1 MIGENTAENIHKAIA
16 EELKFCIEKHDLFHN
31 DHEAWAVLLEETQ
44 EVGDEYA
51 EYAKTCNKAMQD
63 LWAHVKGDS
72 ISWRESSELLI
83 DIKSATLEVLFECVQ
98 VCAMCDKWMDK
109 LENEKPVDEA

>member
-44 EVGDEYA
+44 EVA
-51 EYAKTCNKAMQD
+51 EECAKYQRICNKTMQE
-63 LWAHVKGDS
+63 LWAQIRNNS
-72 ISWRESSELLI
+72 ISWRESSELLT

-109 LENEKPVDEA
+109 LENEQPVDEA